1 MYTDL
6 IEVKGLFD
14 KIANTSGKN
23 DKIKIIK
30 QNKDNELFVE
40 CLKFLLDSDIV
51 TGLSKK
57 KIGKKVKL
65 DKETTSDIRCI
76 FDYLKRHS
84 TGTDEDIATVQSFTR
99 CMDEDL
105 REFCNG
111 LFTKS
116 LKIGVDV
123 KSLNKAI
130 PNLIQQHQVM
140 LASKFEG
147 KLKGEVSMSL
157 KLDGIRNSVM
167 IENGRIIHKSRQ
179 GKVVEG
185 LNQINQALNEL
196 ELDGYFI
203 DGELIRINHDNIPS
217 DENFRLT
224 TTVVNS
230 KSDNKE
236 GLEFVVFDMTPIE
249 DYHRGKCDMT
259 YIERLKLMEEK
270 IGNGNEFIRLVPK
283 YGITKDVDE
292 IYNKLNE
299 VVNRQLE
306 GLMLNTLNGK
316 YEFGK
321 RPKSIMKVKKFQD
334 GDVLVTDVIEGD
346 GRLVGTLGKI
356 EVQFK
361 YKDKIYTNYVGSGFS
376 DSERSYYWEHKDE
389 LIGKVIT
396 ISYFEISTNKQGEYG
411 FRFPTWKGKEYIRAD
426 KEGIDDTNVE

>member
-6 IEVKGLFD
+6 IEVKELFD

-57 KIGKKVKL
+57 KINKKVAVMGDRL
-65 DKETTSDIRCI
+65 ETIEEAMEYLKQHNSGKDSDIAMI
-76 FDYLKRHS
+76 KD
-84 TGTDEDIATVQSFTR
+84 
-99 CMDEDL
+99 
-105 REFCNG
+105 FCDRQEGCKLFCEG

-116 LKIGVDV
+116 LKIGIDV
-123 KSLNKAI
+123 KGVNKAI

-292 IYNKLNE
+292 IYDKLNE

-346 GRLVGTLGKI
+346 GRLVGTLGKV

-389 LIGKVIT
+389 LIGRIIT